1 MAKYKIIVVGL
12 LLANNQMANAGDF
25 VDEEKFASPA
35 KDLLEGG
42 YIAKPTKAD
51 LEEIA
56 KAEKAT
62 AASTKAAE
70 EAAKAEEEAA
80 KKAAEEAAKATK

>member
-56 KAEKAT
+56 KAEKAS
-62 AASTKAAE
+62 AAST
-70 EAAKAEEEAA
+70 KAEEEAA